1 MLVWEISWL
10 HLRMGNVIKAL
21 TMQQAKRVIRS
32 ELARTAGVFQFCA
45 QANEPFRVR
54 DLSGQGVLNLAGG
67 AIVMRADYLR
77 GQSSRRQCELHGKVE
92 STKPGL
98 IWNRNREGVSK
109 HG

>member
-67 AIVMRADYLR
+67 AIVMRADYLP
-77 GQSSRRQCELHGKVE
+77 GAVE
-92 STKPGL
+92 PKAVRTARKS
-98 IWNRNREGVSK
+98 GVDEARVDLESE
-109 HG
+109 